1 MQDHIKNYYGKVLK
15 KSQDLQTDACTTSDQ
30 PTPDIQQAM
39 ALVHET
45 VKNRYF
51 GCGFIVPALIN
62 DCKVLD
68 LGCGS
73 GRDCY
78 VLAHLVGEKGQ
89 VHGVDMTDEQIAVAN
104 EFKDYHQKQF
114 SYDNNNVTFYQG
126 YIEDLLSLGLM
137 PNSFDI
143 IVSNC
148 VINLSPAKKRVFEQ
162 AYQLLKAGGELYF
175 SDVYA
180 SRRVPQTLQN
190 DSQLYG
196 ECLSGALYWQ
206 DFLSIAKNSGFTD
219 PRLVNDRPIMIKN
232 SEIQQKLKNIEFYS
246 ATYRLFKLPLLDDN
260 CEDYGQAVVYKGT
273 IPYFESCITLD
284 KHHIFEKGKVYS
296 VCGNTWR
303 MLNETRFKP
312 HFEFIGSFDKHFGPY
327 TECGIDI
334 PFDKAIINESTDRLG
349 CC

>member
-15 KSQDLQTDACTTSDQ
+15 RSQDLQTDACTTTDR
-30 PTPDIQQAM
+30 PTPDILQAM
-39 ALVHET
+39 ALVHEA
-45 VKNRYF
+45 VKSRYF
-51 GCGFIVPALIN
+51 GCGFVVPALLN
-62 DCKVLD
+62 DCHVLD

-78 VLAHLVGEKGQ
+78 VLAHLVGERGQ

-104 EFKDYHQKQF
+104 KYKDYHQKQF
-114 SYDNNNVTFYQG
+114 GYEKNNVTFYQG
-126 YIEDLLSLGLM
+126 YIEDLLSLELK

-148 VINLSPAKKRVFEQ
+148 VINLSPAKNKVFEQ
-162 AYQLLKAGGELYF
+162 AYKLLKNGGELYF

-180 SRRVPQTLQN
+180 SRRIPSDLQN
-190 DSQLYG
+190 DTALYG

-206 DFLSIAKNSGFTD
+206 DFLSIAKKTGFTD
-219 PRLVNDRPIMIKN
+219 PRLVSDRPILIKN
-232 SEIQQKLKNIEFYS
+232 PEIQLKVNNIDFYS
-246 ATYRLFKLPLLDDN
+246 ATYRLFKLTNLDDN

-273 IPYFESCITLD
+273 VPFFEKEITLD
-284 KHHIFEKGKVYS
+284 KHHIFEKGKIYS

-312 HFEFIGSFDKHFGPY
+312 HFEFMGNFTHHFGPFSD
-327 TECGIDI
+327 CGIDM
-334 PFDKAIINESTDRLG
+334 PFDKSITITNNNQG